1 MLQARVKL
9 IITGDDFGYCPRRN
23 QGIVECFL
31 AGAVSNVSLLVNG
44 SAAAA
49 AAQLARRHNIPIGLH
64 ANLSEG
70 SPVCKVLK
78 KNSSL
83 LNKDGFFHGKMGFRT
98 VLAKGLLKMSEELTA
113 QVDLFCELTGHV
125 PHHMDG
131 HQHVHVLPGRVRH
144 VFAQVL
150 EEYGIKYTR
159 APVELGLHSSAW
171 IEPPLMDFYLGVEKD
186 SLDTLDVFTRHGI
199 RWADIYIGL
208 STMGKHMSVSNIQ
221 SAIDTA
227 VAAFATKENSVMTQF
242 SPQHQQSRTVTI
254 ELMVHPGYPTIP
266 PVGGCGEG
274 PDDFSQSWERLH
286 ELQTLM
292 NPELEDKSKLP
303 NIQPFF
309 VRTGIYFSKTSVWGK
324 KIK

>member
-9 IITGDDFGYCPRRN
+9 IVTGDDFGYCPRRN

-31 AGAVSNVSLLVNG
+31 AGAVSNVSLMVNG
-44 SAAAA
+44 SAAPA

-70 SPVCKVLK
+70 SPVCTALK

-98 VLAKGLLKMSEELTA
+98 VLAKGLLKMSEVKQELTA
-113 QVDLFCELTGHV
+113 QVDLFRELTGHV

-131 HQHVHVLPGRVRH
+131 HQHVHVLPEVRH

-159 APVELGLHSSAW
+159 VPIELGLHSCAW

-186 SLDTLDVFTRHGI
+186 SLDTVDVFTRHGI

-208 STMGKHMSVSNIQ
+208 STMGKNMSVSNIQ

-227 VAAFATKENSVMTQF
+227 VAAFATKENSLTTQF
-242 SPQHQQSRTVTI
+242 SPQRQQGRTVTI

-292 NPELEDKSKLP
+292 NPELQSYYKTR
-303 NIQPFF
+303 NIQLCAF
-309 VRTGIYFSKTSVWGK
+309 KDL
-324 KIK
+324 

>member
-9 IITGDDFGYCPRRN
+9 IVTGDDFGYCPRRN

-44 SAAAA
+44 SAAAD

-70 SPVCKVLK
+70 SPVCKALK

-98 VLAKGLLKMSEELTA
+98 VLAKGLLKMSEVKQELTA

-125 PHHMDG
+125 PHHIDG
-131 HQHVHVLPGRVRH
+131 HQHVHVLPGVRH

-159 APVELGLHSSAW
+159 VPVEPGLRSCAW

-186 SLDTLDVFTRHGI
+186 SLDTLDVFKRHGI
-199 RWADIYIGL
+199 RWADVYVGL
-208 STMGKHMSVSNIQ
+208 STMGKNMSVSDIQ

-227 VAAFATKENSVMTQF
+227 VAAFATKENSLMTQF

-292 NPELEDKSKLP
+292 NPELQSYYKTR
-303 NIQPFF
+303 NIQLCAF
-309 VRTGIYFSKTSVWGK
+309 KDL
-324 KIK
+324 